1 MSNSGLCRCWCD
13 NISVDS
19 HLIAGELFAGS
30 GADTVMV
37 GGSLGGTTEMSDG
50 ADSLTAAD
58 ADGALFWVEL
68 RTTPS
73 TSLAMSRIPALL
85 VALV

>member
-1 MSNSGLCRCWCD
+1 MSNSTVYAGAGTD

-37 GGSLGGTTEMSDG
+37 GGSLGGTIEMSAG
-50 ADSLTAAD
+50 ADSLTAED
-58 ADGALFWVEL
+58 ANAATLLVEL
-68 RTTPS
+68 KMTPL
-73 TSLAMSRIPALL
+73 TSLMT
-85 VALV
+85 